1 MKKSVSL
8 LTRFLL
14 PLIFICLP
22 FFLAYYFTD
31 NIFLR
36 LTTIAIAIGGAYIYK
51 TGAHREEFN
60 WDSRL
65 QRAVF
70 AFAMALL
77 ILFSFFLCTVSIE
90 KEWLHEYPL
99 KGSVDDYG
107 CYPQM
112 FDAFQKGQ
120 LNIDTDYD
128 LSILEKLENP
138 YDTAERREAT
148 GEKYGVIWDRAF
160 YDGKLYSYFGI
171 APVIFLYYPAYF
183 LTGHVLSDALA
194 AAVGAAAEDMGTEYN
209 GAASS
214 ELLRIILA
222 N

>member
-1 MKKSVSL
+1 MKKTIASAARL
-8 LTRFLL
+8 LI
-14 PLIFICLP
+14 PLVFICLP
-22 FFLAYYFTD
+22 FFLAYYFTE

-36 LTTIAIAIGGAYIYK
+36 LTTIAIAIVGVYIYK

-60 WDSRL
+60 PDSRF
-65 QRAVF
+65 QKAVF
-70 AFAMALL
+70 AAAMALL

-90 KEWLHEYPL
+90 KEWLHDYPL
-99 KGSVDDYG
+99 KGSVDNYG

-128 LSILEKLENP
+128 LSILEELENP

-148 GEKYGVIWDRAF
+148 DEKYGVIWDRAF

-171 APVIFLYYPAYF
+171 APVIFLYYPA
-183 LTGHVLSDALA
+183 
-194 AAVGAAAEDMGTEYN
+194 
-209 GAASS
+209 
-214 ELLRIILA
+214 
-222 N
+222 